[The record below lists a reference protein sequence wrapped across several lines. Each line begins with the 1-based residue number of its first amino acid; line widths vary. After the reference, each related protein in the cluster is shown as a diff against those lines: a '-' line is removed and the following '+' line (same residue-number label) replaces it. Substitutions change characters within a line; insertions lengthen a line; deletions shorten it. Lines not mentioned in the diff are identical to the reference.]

1 MNAPLLLLL
10 TLAAPDATAQDTPA
24 PPADTAAYDYHLNQ
38 ARLFIKKGWLS
49 DALGELEAAA
59 EADPAGFEARWLI
72 AQVRFEQLD
81 ARGAWEA
88 ADEAAPLA
96 RTDDE
101 RMLAEQLRD
110 YLQSTYG
117 VLVIE
122 GPYEDAASLL
132 QLEPTSPV
140 LDPDLKRW
148 IDKVALG
155 LRSRTLLPASVAV
168 PAGVYAVNGQEV
180 EVVAGEERSVAL
192 SRDDLGA
199 KGFAKLLVPRV
210 EIGAGVGVLFSER
223 VANLQPSL
231 EGELGFSQ
239 PFGRAVFGAVLD
251 YSLRSFQVDDGT
263 AFNPR
268 AVGGGLRVG
277 TELMVGGPLAFR
289 PSVGY
294 RYVLVPGVPLSCA
307 GPRPDGDYTCSI
319 PDGGGADATVYA
331 VGRAH
336 APFGEIAVDWR
347 RAGRTTS
354 NGFGVRAAVEQAFG
368 TIPEDAEAVILDSQ
382 DTIGFQVTD
391 RTWTATGVRL
401 LAELSLTL

>member
-1 MNAPLLLLL
+1 MNALLTALLLLS
-10 TLAAPDATAQDTPA
+10 
-24 PPADTAAYDYHLNQ
+24 PPAAADPEVDEAAYSHHIDQ
-38 ARLFIKKGWLS
+38 AELFIKKGWLS
-49 DALGELEAAA
+49 DAIDELEAAI
-59 EADPAGFEARWLI
+59 EADPGGAEARWLL
-72 AQVRFEQLD
+72 AQVRFELLD

-88 ADEAAPLA
+88 ADDAA
-96 RTDDE
+96 E
-101 RMLAEQLRD
+101 RAGSDGERRRAEQLRD
-110 YLQSTYG
+110 DLRSRYG

-132 QLEPTSPV
+132 QLESASPV

-148 IDKVALG
+148 IDAVALG
-155 LRSRTLLPASVAV
+155 LRARTLLPTQVSL
-168 PAGVYAVNGQEV
+168 PAGVYRVNGQEV
-180 EVVAGEERSVAL
+180 EVLAGEERSVAL
-192 SRDDLGA
+192 SRDLLGA
-199 KGFAKLLVPRV
+199 AGLAKLMVPRV
-210 EIGAGVGVLFSER
+210 EIGSGVGVLFSDR
-223 VANLQPSL
+223 VANLRPSL

-251 YSLRSFQVDDGT
+251 YSLRTFQVGGDT

-268 AVGGGLRVG
+268 ALGGGLRIG

-289 PSVGY
+289 PSLGY
-294 RYVLVPGVPLSCA
+294 RYLLVPGLALDCA
-307 GPRPDGDYTCSI
+307 GPQPGGDYLCAA
-319 PDGGGADATVYA
+319 PGGGGADATVYA

-354 NGFGVRAAVEQAFG
+354 NGFGIRAAVDQLFG
-368 TIPEDAEAVILDSQ
+368 TLPEQSEAAVFDSQ
-382 DTIGFQVTD
+382 DSIRFQVED